1 MVNQDWR
8 FGTSEKSTSVVTF
21 ELLITQTF
29 VFSLDGITYF
39 RRTEKARYPKKV
51 SFFVPKNGVEIPI
64 VWLTYLN
71 CITKEVQDL
80 APLFL
85 PVKVVSTNSSGL
97 CFHW

>member
-1 MVNQDWR
+1 M
-8 FGTSEKSTSVVTF
+8 GLPTSEEQKKQDI
-21 ELLITQTF
+21 LKKW
-29 VFSLDGITYF
+29 VFLSL
-39 RRTEKARYPKKV
+39 
-51 SFFVPKNGVEIPI
+51 KNGVEIPI